1 MDRAI
6 AGEFGFAITGTHS
19 RGSSISTGSALYI
32 ADTGEFRVG
41 RPGRRAST
49 RNIRV
54 AEKKYLWA
62 IEISSLQ
69 SINPNRI
76 GENLVI

>member
-6 AGEFGFAITGTHS
+6 ACEFGFAITGTHS

-41 RPGRRAST
+41 RRARRRRHGTSELPRKIFMGD
-49 RNIRV
+49 RNQQL
-54 AEKKYLWA
+54 AFDKSK
-62 IEISSLQ
+62 
-69 SINPNRI
+69 
-76 GENLVI
+76 